1 MPCKISGMT
10 KSSQGRST
18 RKVQQSPSLVP
29 NDGNS
34 LQDSN
39 NPLTPKLRK
48 GAKAK
53 YIIEEYPILD
63 GTGKVVRTRHTGETW
78 HCFFYV
84 KAEQKWVRKSLKTK
98 ILDEAKEAGRK
109 LMYATLAR
117 LDAGEKLFA
126 KTYGEV
132 VGEFLEQK
140 QEDADAGMITQG
152 RVTTI
157 RCSLNWAVEFAGG
170 EKKPI
175 NTLDGLE
182 WKRYYVWRR
191 TRKPE
196 VKDVTLVNE
205 RSQISSLFKFAD
217 EKRYIS
223 PRNVPVF
230 DKALS
235 KHKQVERRDAFTD
248 KEYSHV
254 CSILRY
260 FDKHGKSEREKDERR
275 FIRDFFMLSCNN
287 GLRFGEMRRLTWQQ
301 VTVLAEMADGHPLC
315 EIKLKAADTKNRK
328 ARIVQGMR
336 GDIFERIRE
345 YSKHTKQT
353 DYVFVDNETGEQLAK
368 EVYYKLWAEMM
379 LKAGLQ
385 DRDKLTWYSCRHT
398 YATFRLLHSKDLDVF
413 TLAKNM
419 GTSVKFIEE
428 HYGHLETAQKRT
440 ELVSKKHK

>member
-1 MPCKISGMT
+1 MAG
-10 KSSQGRST
+10 T
-18 RKVQQSPSLVP
+18 RKVQQSQSLAP
-29 NDGNS
+29 NDENPS
-34 LQDSN
+34 QDSS
-39 NPLTPKLRK
+39 NPLKPKLRA

-53 YIIEEYPILD
+53 YIIEEHPILD
-63 GTGKVVRTRHTGETW
+63 GTGKVVRTRHTGLTY

-84 KAEQKWVRKSLKTK
+84 KDEQRWLRKSLHTK
-98 ILDEAKEAGRK
+98 NLDEAKEAGRK

-126 KTYGEV
+126 KSYGQV
-132 VGEFLEQK
+132 VAEFIQDK
-140 QEDADAGMITQG
+140 QEEADAGMITQG

-157 RCSLNWAVEFAGG
+157 RCSLNWAIEFAGS

-175 NTLDGLE
+175 NSLDGLE

-205 RSQISSLFKFAD
+205 RSQIASLFKFAD

-223 PRNVPVF
+223 KRNFPLF

-248 KEYSHV
+248 KEYLHV

-260 FDKHGKSEREKDERR
+260 FDKQGKNDKDKDSRK
-275 FIRDFFMLSCNN
+275 FIRDFYMLSCNN

-301 VTVLAEMADGHPLC
+301 VMVLNHKADDGHPLC
-315 EIKLKAADTKNRK
+315 EIKLKIADTKNRK

-336 GDIFERIRE
+336 GDIFDRIKE
-345 YSKHTKQT
+345 YSKHTKPA
-353 DYVFVDNETGEQLAK
+353 DFVFVDNETGEQLAK
-368 EVYYKLWAEMM
+368 TVYYKLWKEMM
-379 LKAGLQ
+379 SKAGLQ
-385 DRDKLTWYSCRHT
+385 DRAMLTWYSCRHT

-419 GTSVKFIEE
+419 GTSVKFIED
-428 HYGHLETAQKRT
+428 HYGHLETEQKRK
-440 ELVSKKHK
+440 ELVSKKIR